1 MRHLQKPLGVLF
13 VSALFL
19 AGCAG
24 APETS
29 SDAPRAAP
37 PPPPSRPQ
45 PSPAPQPRTSQP
57 DAGGTNAEGMTVFE
71 LQERLNELGY
81 KVGTVDGVMGPK
93 TVEALKKYQG
103 ENKLNP
109 SGAIDPDTM
118 KKLRAAIK

>member
-29 SDAPRAAP
+29 SDAPRATP
-37 PPPPSRPQ
+37 PPPPSRPATA
-45 PSPAPQPRTSQP
+45 PPPAPRTSAP
-57 DAGGTNAEGMTVFE
+57 DMGGSSAEGMTVFE

-81 KVGTVDGVMGPK
+81 KVGTVDGVMGPR
-93 TVEALKKYQG
+93 TVDALKKYQG

-109 SGAIDPDTM
+109 SGAVDPDTI

>member
-1 MRHLQKPLGVLF
+1 MRHVQKPLGVLF
-13 VSALFL
+13 VGALFL

-29 SDAPRAAP
+29 SDAPRATP
-37 PPPPSRPQ
+37 PPAARPQ
-45 PSPAPQPRTSQP
+45 PAPAPAPRPAAP
-57 DAGGTNAEGMTVFE
+57 DAGGSTAEGMTIFE

-81 KVGTVDGVMGPK
+81 KVGTVDGVLGPR

-103 ENKLNP
+103 ENKLTP
-109 SGAIDPDTM
+109 SGAVDPDTI

>member
-1 MRHLQKPLGVLF
+1 MRQLQKPLGVLL

-24 APETS
+24 APETA
-29 SDAPRAAP
+29 SDAPKAAP
-37 PPPPSRPQ
+37 PPPPAR
-45 PSPAPQPRTSQP
+45 PAPTPPPAPRPMQP
-57 DAGGTNAEGMTVFE
+57 DPAATNAEGMTIFE

-93 TVEALKKYQG
+93 TVDALKKYQG
-103 ENKLNP
+103 DNKLNP
-109 SGAIDPDTM
+109 SGTVDPDTI